1 MLCLATFSCCIFFEE
16 ITGCKITRAN
26 YSMCVF
32 IQRMATGGTPHLGV
46 FVTVHV
52 GKQGALGDPVVAT
65 LIDTD
70 CIRQVINRHD

>member
-1 MLCLATFSCCIFFEE
+1 
-16 ITGCKITRAN
+16 
-26 YSMCVF
+26 MCVF